1 MNLRPRMRVI
11 LMIAENC
18 ASLEYLEMVVDT
30 MKAESTVAIL
40 KGKLPGLRG
49 FVKKINYN
57 DPE

>member
-1 MNLRPRMRVI
+1 
-11 LMIAENC
+11 
-18 ASLEYLEMVVDT
+18 MVVDT